1 MAIIG
6 ILKEPE
12 GENRVVAL
20 PEIAAQLVKMNFQV
34 LVESGAGSKAFASDE
49 DYKAQGLSLIHIFK
63 TNEVEDLTRCW

>member
-34 LVESGAGSKAFASDE
+34 LVESGAGSTTFVFLYPKPVVSIPGKRRTKQEAIGRF
-49 DYKAQGLSLIHIFK
+49 
-63 TNEVEDLTRCW
+63 V

>member
-34 LVESGAGSKAFASDE
+34 LVESGAGGEASQVM
-49 DYKAQGLSLIHIFK
+49 KTTKHRAQK
-63 TNEVEDLTRCW
+63 